1 MFTEIGEVILAVSV
15 GRAGQEKDDNDC
27 SLKSILFKN
36 NPRNTIVERFFWGR
50 LD

>member
-1 MFTEIGEVILAVSV
+1 LVHLNAPFLISI
-15 GRAGQEKDDNDC
+15 R
-27 SLKSILFKN
+27 SLKSILSKN

>member
-1 MFTEIGEVILAVSV
+1 VEA
-15 GRAGQEKDDNDC
+15 C